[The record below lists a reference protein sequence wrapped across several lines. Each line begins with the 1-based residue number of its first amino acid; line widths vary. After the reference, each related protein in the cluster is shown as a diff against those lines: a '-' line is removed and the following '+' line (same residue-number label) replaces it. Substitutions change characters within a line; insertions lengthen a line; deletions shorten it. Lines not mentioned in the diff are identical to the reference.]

1 MRASVPTPPHSHSR
15 CATCAVTL
23 LAVLSAVSP
32 PAAAQAEAMRAAP
45 VPDFAQQMLAFINAQ
60 RTPLGLPAWQ
70 PDPAL
75 TAIASEHSRA
85 LAAQGRLSHDGF
97 AQRFARADRG
107 TCVENLAA
115 GLQRPEALVA
125 AWRASPAHQRNL
137 VSPAVHHAGIGQFKG
152 YVVIFACD

>member
-1 MRASVPTPPHSHSR
+1 MRASVPTPPRSR
-15 CATCAVTL
+15 VRRRRRVAWAVTL
-23 LAVLSAVSP
+23 SAALSAVSP
-32 PAAAQAEAMRAAP
+32 AAAAQADAVRTAP
-45 VPDFAQQMLAFINAQ
+45 GPDFAQQVLTLINAQ

-75 TAIASEHSRA
+75 TAIASDHSRA

-115 GLQRPEALVA
+115 GLLRPEALVT
-125 AWRASPAHQRNL
+125 AWQIGRAH
-137 VSPAVHHAGIGQFKG
+137 V
-152 YVVIFACD
+152 